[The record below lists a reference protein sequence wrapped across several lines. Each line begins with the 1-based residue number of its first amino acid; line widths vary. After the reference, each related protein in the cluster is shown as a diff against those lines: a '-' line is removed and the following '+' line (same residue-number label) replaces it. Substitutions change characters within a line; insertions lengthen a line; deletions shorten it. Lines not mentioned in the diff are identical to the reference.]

1 MKDKQIKGQ
10 AGIAQIL
17 SIAGAVLVAIIGGWF
32 GQASRTDAK
41 LETARAEQTA
51 NVLTISQRVTS
62 SEVKV
67 DNLQKDVG
75 EIKNDVKSLLK
86 LLK

>member
-1 MKDKQIKGQ
+1 MKDKQRNGQ
-10 AGIAQIL
+10 IGITQLLAIGG
-17 SIAGAVLVAIIGGWF
+17 SIVVALIGGWF